1 MSLKTIHS
9 LHNLK
14 DKRVLLRLDLNV
26 PVENGQVVDA
36 FRIEQSIPTVE
47 YLRQKGAVVIIV
59 AHIEAEEGSSLEV
72 VASYL
77 RKHFPVTFIK
87 EYWTEETKG
96 IVENAKGGSVILF
109 ENLRL
114 HEEEKRNDKEFSKR
128 LAEYGD
134 YYVNEAFSVSHRS
147 HASIVGLPLYLPSFI
162 GLRFAKEI
170 EHLSTAAALPHPF
183 LFIIGGAKFETKL
196 PLIEKFLGHADRVFV
211 CGALAHDIFRFQ
223 GCEIGKSTVSEVQYD
238 FSKIINNPK
247 VVIPTDVV
255 VTDSH
260 GPCVKKP
267 QDVLHTDTIYDA
279 GPETITKL
287 KTLISEAKGILWNG
301 PVGFCERG
309 FKEGTIEC
317 ARAIS
322 ENTTVRS
329 IVGGG
334 DTLAAIEE
342 LGIIDKFSFVSTGGG
357 AMLEFLA
364 KGTLPGIVAL
374 KRSQRWRWLKFL
386 LS

>member
-134 YYVNEAFSVSHRS
+134 YYVNEAFAGSPRS
-147 HASIVGLPLYLPSFI
+147 HTSICGPPLDLPCF
-162 GLRFAKEI
+162 LR
-170 EHLSTAAALPHPF
+170 P
-183 LFIIGGAKFETKL
+183 
-196 PLIEKFLGHADRVFV
+196 R
-211 CGALAHDIFRFQ
+211 
-223 GCEIGKSTVSEVQYD
+223 
-238 FSKIINNPK
+238 FSKKIEQLPTAGA
-247 VVIPTDVV
+247 IP
-255 VTDSH
+255 
-260 GPCVKKP
+260 
-267 QDVLHTDTIYDA
+267 Q
-279 GPETITKL
+279 
-287 KTLISEAKGILWNG
+287 
-301 PVGFCERG
+301 
-309 FKEGTIEC
+309 
-317 ARAIS
+317 
-322 ENTTVRS
+322 
-329 IVGGG
+329 
-334 DTLAAIEE
+334 
-342 LGIIDKFSFVSTGGG
+342 SFP
-357 AMLEFLA
+357 F
-364 KGTLPGIVAL
+364 
-374 KRSQRWRWLKFL
+374 
-386 LS
+386 